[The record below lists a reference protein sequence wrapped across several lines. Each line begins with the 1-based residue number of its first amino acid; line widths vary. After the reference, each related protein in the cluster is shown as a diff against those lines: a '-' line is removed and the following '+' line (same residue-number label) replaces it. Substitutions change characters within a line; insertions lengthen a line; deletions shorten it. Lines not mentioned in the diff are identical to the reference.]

1 MHQVKN
7 AVEFSRKHALKNV
20 FQWRFLR
27 KNSCTLDGFRLKCRW
42 YRVDDLPSVIVAK
55 KPQFGILEARSN
67 PQVCIQD
74 AWGRF
79 CCYKNQE
86 KTFFHLSP
94 LPCSI
99 PLCARCPIP
108 AKEAKPLSMFLVMVL
123 VLIRGSVMWSVFGS
137 NVNKL
142 GMTWYSNIGKLCC
155 KFVQHF
161 FHWVL

>member
-1 MHQVKN
+1 M
-7 AVEFSRKHALKNV
+7 
-20 FQWRFLR
+20 
-27 KNSCTLDGFRLKCRW
+27 KNSFVNISEVNRQCPHSLGTRSEDDFEK
-42 YRVDDLPSVIVAK
+42 VSSTNDLPSVIVAK

-123 VLIRGSVMWSVFGS
+123 VLIRGSVMGSVFGS

-155 KFVQHF
+155 KFVWKF
-161 FHWVL
+161 LTKISLSNSKNLD